1 MESLGINIKFLIAQ
15 IINFALFLFIFRK
28 FISKPFSMFLNDE
41 IKKEQEKERMF
52 QEIKKKEESIGAME
66 GKAREKVKKE
76 YDAAVKQVKEE
87 VAKLKASLIDD
98 AKKSA
103 DEIVLK
109 GKAQVEDEREKMY
122 KEVRKKIADLSI
134 LLVEKGLDQF
144 LTKDRQ
150 KEITQYILK
159 NLPKH
164 LSN

>member
-1 MESLGINIKFLIAQ
+1 MESLGINLKFLIAQ
-15 IINFALFLFIFRK
+15 IINFALFLFIFHK
-28 FISKPFSMFLNDE
+28 FISKPFSAFLNDE
-41 IKKEQEKERMF
+41 IKKEQEKQRMF
-52 QEIKKKEESIGAME
+52 DEIKKKEENIASIE
-66 GKAREKVKKE
+66 VKAREKVKKE
-76 YDAAVKQVKEE
+76 YDAAAKQVKEE
-87 VAKLKASLIDD
+87 VVKLKASLVED

-103 DEIVLK
+103 EEIVSK
-109 GKAQVEDEREKMY
+109 GRAQIEDEHEKMY
-122 KEVRKKIADLSI
+122 KEIRKKVADLSI